1 MKNGKTQEQI
11 HVESM
16 FQKFGQES
24 GADALEIED
33 RIKNKNKKP
42 VIKHISEFFEGWCDD
57 RGAFFTLLADS
68 GQFCFFVRDSS
79 RQDVNIY
86 YVCKNEFDLPDGAWD
101 GLYSGLGGCEFLIRD
116 LKNRKYA
123 IIIDKEE
130 ISKNALDFVN
140 RFPEVEKSKKP
151 KAVIKKDDDE
161 RSHDAKYREFFTP
174 SI

>member
-1 MKNGKTQEQI
+1 M
-11 HVESM
+11 
-16 FQKFGQES
+16 
-24 GADALEIED
+24 
-33 RIKNKNKKP
+33 
-42 VIKHISEFFEGWCDD
+42 
-57 RGAFFTLLADS
+57 
-68 GQFCFFVRDSS
+68 
-79 RQDVNIY
+79 
-86 YVCKNEFDLPDGAWD
+86 
-101 GLYSGLGGCEFLIRD
+101 LYSSLGGCEFLIRD

-151 KAVIKKDDDE
+151 KSVIKKDDDE

>member
-1 MKNGKTQEQI
+1 
-11 HVESM
+11 
-16 FQKFGQES
+16 
-24 GADALEIED
+24 
-33 RIKNKNKKP
+33 
-42 VIKHISEFFEGWCDD
+42 
-57 RGAFFTLLADS
+57 
-68 GQFCFFVRDSS
+68 
-79 RQDVNIY
+79 VN
-86 YVCKNEFDLPDGAWD
+86 
-101 GLYSGLGGCEFLIRD
+101 